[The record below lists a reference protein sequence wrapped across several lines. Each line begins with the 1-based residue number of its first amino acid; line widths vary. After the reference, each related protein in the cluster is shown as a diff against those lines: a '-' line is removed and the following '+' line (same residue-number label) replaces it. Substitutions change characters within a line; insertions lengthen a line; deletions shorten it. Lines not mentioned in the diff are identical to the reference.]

1 MSELENDTEKW
12 LSELFGE
19 LIHRGISSQEHIH
32 YHGSP
37 MGNYSSPTLQELRE
51 VHLGYTGEFLTSL
64 LEEHLKKIIEDYE
77 KLDGEH
83 EPSS

>member
-1 MSELENDTEKW
+1 MIMKERDTEKW

-37 MGNYSSPTLQELRE
+37 MGNYHAPTIEELKNA
-51 VHLGYTGEFLTSL
+51 HLGYTGEFLTSL
-64 LEEHLKKIIEDYE
+64 LEDHLKKIIDDYE
-77 KLDGEH
+77 KLMKE
-83 EPSS
+83 EKS